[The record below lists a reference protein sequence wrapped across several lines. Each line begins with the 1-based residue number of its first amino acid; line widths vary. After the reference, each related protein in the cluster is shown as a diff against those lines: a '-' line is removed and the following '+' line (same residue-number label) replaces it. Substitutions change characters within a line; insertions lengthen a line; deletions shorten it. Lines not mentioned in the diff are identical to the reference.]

1 MNRKY
6 LVFAALAV
14 SLLFG
19 ASFALF
25 DTPPKGYAAIG
36 GVVVAL
42 SWIAVGMFGRDIEQ
56 HRDGRD

>member
-1 MNRKY
+1 MNRKH

-25 DTPPKGYAAIG
+25 DPAPKGYAAIG

-42 SWIAVGMFGRDIEQ
+42 CWIAVGMFGHDVEQRRDR
-56 HRDGRD
+56 RD